1 VLDRHG
7 NVLARAQGPFDRD
20 KAQALRETLLAQN
33 D

>member
-1 VLDRHG
+1 
-7 NVLARAQGPFDRD
+7 VLARAQGPFDRD